1 MDSLRVVIRNTS
13 LKVTLKCKSVLKN
26 LESGF
31 FVSLTSSHDFLS
43 VIFGIFGKFW
53 IDLGVQIWSSI
64 LKTGLVV
71 PDYIHIRRNLG
82 FGVLTPVTV
91 ATNRLSGTG
100 TCTNCF
106 WVSKMLFSRKTCAGV
121 LRTGHLSLVQQ
132 HTLHVV
138 HLLPACIC
146 ISINLDQEDFLGL
159 CWRIILAPHL
169 KPGKQAPWNIDGS
182 PPPTHPQTVIPDTR
196 LASPA

>member
-1 MDSLRVVIRNTS
+1 MFLNTY
-13 LKVTLKCKSVLKN
+13 
-26 LESGF
+26 ESR
-31 FVSLTSSHDFLS
+31 SEAR
-43 VIFGIFGKFW
+43 
-53 IDLGVQIWSSI
+53 I
-64 LKTGLVV
+64 LNPRLVV
-71 PDYIHIRRNLG
+71 PKRLHIRRNLG

-132 HTLHVV
+132 HTLHDIVV
-138 HLLPACIC
+138 HLLPACVC

-159 CWRIILAPHL
+159 C
-169 KPGKQAPWNIDGS
+169 
-182 PPPTHPQTVIPDTR
+182 
-196 LASPA
+196 

>member
-1 MDSLRVVIRNTS
+1 MKNNCLDVRVWTTVGTPIVGS
-13 LKVTLKCKSVLKN
+13 KTLTVGQNFTKIS
-26 LESGF
+26 ESWF
-31 FVSLTSSHDFLS
+31 FEHLGCSDDFLTMRNGFS
-43 VIFGIFGKFW
+43 AKFP
-53 IDLGVQIWSSI
+53 IDIGVQIWSSI
-64 LKTGLVV
+64 LKTRLVV

-138 HLLPACIC
+138 HLLPV
-146 ISINLDQEDFLGL
+146 G
-159 CWRIILAPHL
+159 
-169 KPGKQAPWNIDGS
+169 
-182 PPPTHPQTVIPDTR
+182 
-196 LASPA
+196 

>member
-1 MDSLRVVIRNTS
+1 MLFFPTFFQKYFFRKRSHRTKIQGKNRPPMSPDLKLRPDLD
-13 LKVTLKCKSVLKN
+13 LKSM
-26 LESGF
+26 
-31 FVSLTSSHDFLS
+31 
-43 VIFGIFGKFW
+43 
-53 IDLGVQIWSSI
+53 
-64 LKTGLVV
+64 LVV

-91 ATNRLSGTG
+91 ATNRLSATG

-121 LRTGHLSLVQQ
+121 LRTGHRALVQQ

-182 PPPTHPQTVIPDTR
+182 LHTTHPQTIIPDSR